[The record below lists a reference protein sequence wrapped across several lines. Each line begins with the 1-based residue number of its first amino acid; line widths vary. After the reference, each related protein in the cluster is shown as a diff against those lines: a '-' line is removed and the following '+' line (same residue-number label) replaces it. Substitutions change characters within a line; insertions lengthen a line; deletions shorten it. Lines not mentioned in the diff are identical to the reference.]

1 MSERKHSFVCE
12 VLLTSNL
19 KAVGHS
25 FQKIYDIPWSTAQTL
40 RGGPKTATE
49 WKCESG
55 SDQPRECV
63 DAKDAYKRKRI

>member
-1 MSERKHSFVCE
+1 MENGKVYFGNR
-12 VLLTSNL
+12 NL

-63 DAKDAYKRKRI
+63 DAKDAY